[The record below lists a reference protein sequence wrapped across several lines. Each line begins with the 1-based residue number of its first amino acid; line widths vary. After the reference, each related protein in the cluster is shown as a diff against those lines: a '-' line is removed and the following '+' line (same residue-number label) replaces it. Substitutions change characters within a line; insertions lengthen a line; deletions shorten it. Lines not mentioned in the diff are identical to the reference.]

1 MIRPVALL
9 VTCLAWTLALAD
21 PSLAYLRVFS
31 SVDADTPWSAPS
43 PAPDSE
49 QSVVAEQAFAAPG
62 TSNGWTNFNLLKG
75 LQFPFMLGNKAQPN
89 SIQEQLDEE
98 THCMEGSEPG
108 SFSVDISQYE
118 DEAVFRFAINSDKE
132 RAKFCEASETLM
144 LDIWELGNDY
154 ANVRIN
160 RRRFGSFLKLLPK
173 IMRKNYEEVVG
184 DMQRAVFSS
193 YPLKS
198 RASSR
203 SLNFDTNLACLFEEY
218 RDLKTIQEWLQA
230 LVKRYDFITKETLGS
245 TYQDRPL
252 EAIKLGASDKP
263 EITLLI
269 TGGFQGRD
277 WVSIFSALYVM
288 HSLAEE
294 YAVTGT
300 GLLSRATVYVIPVAN
315 PDGYVYTWEADRL
328 WRKNRQPTGVSLC
341 VGIDIEH
348 SFSEHRRDQANW
360 RPQVPCSENYG
371 GYKAFESLEAAAI
384 HDMIVRHN
392 ISAPNYLQF
401 SSRLAPKHYAGPSAL
416 AMTDMRLIALERV
429 QQTPMNLTL
438 VEQLG
443 RAALL
448 VNPTSASK
456 QLGVL
461 SAKRALANGY
471 SAAIGSV
478 REWSQSLLG

>member
-1 MIRPVALL
+1 MTRPLALL
-9 VTCLAWTLALAD
+9 VTWLALTLVSAD

-31 SVDADTPWSAPS
+31 SADADTPWSAPS
-43 PAPDSE
+43 PAPDSQE
-49 QSVVAEQAFAAPG
+49 SVAAEQQLAAPG
-62 TSNGWTNFNLLKG
+62 IGNGWYKFNLLKG
-75 LQFPFMLGNKAQPN
+75 LQFPFMLGNKAQLN
-89 SIQEQLDEE
+89 FIEQEPLDGSYSMEE
-98 THCMEGSEPG
+98 TESG

-132 RAKFCEASETLM
+132 RAKLCEASEILM

-160 RRRFGSFLKLLPK
+160 RRRFGSFLRLLPK
-173 IMRKNYEEVVG
+173 TMRKNYEEVVG

-193 YPLKS
+193 YPLKN
-198 RASSR
+198 RAGAKG
-203 SLNFDTNLACLFEEY
+203 LNFDTNLACLFEEY

-230 LVKRYDFITKETLGS
+230 LVNRYNFASKETLGT

-252 EAIKLGASDKP
+252 EAIKLGASEKP

-277 WVSIFSALYVM
+277 WVSIFSALYVL

-300 GLLSRATVYVIPVAN
+300 GLLSRANIYVIPVAN
-315 PDGYVYTWEADRL
+315 PDGYAYTWEADRL

-341 VGIDIEH
+341 VGIDVEH
-348 SFSEHRRDQANW
+348 SFSEHREDQPNW

-371 GYKAFESLEAAAI
+371 GYKAFESLEAVSI
-384 HDMIVRHN
+384 HEMIVKHN
-392 ISAPNYLQF
+392 ISAAHYLQF
-401 SSRLAPKHYAGPSAL
+401 SSRIAPKHYAGPPL
-416 AMTDMRLIALERV
+416 GMTDMRLIALDRV

-443 RAALL
+443 GAALV
-448 VNPTSASK
+448 VNPTSTSK
-456 QLGVL
+456 QLGIL

-471 SAAIGSV
+471 SAAIGAV
-478 REWSQSLLG
+478 REWSEALLS